1 MNNEKMINM
10 ALTYAGI
17 SQRTLAEQMGVAV
30 SNLNQKIKRN
40 SLRKEDMEQI
50 AAAIGAKFIC
60 YFEFPDG
67 TKI

>member
-10 ALTYAGI
+10 ALTYAGV
-17 SQRTLAEQMGVAV
+17 SQRALAEQMGVAV

-50 AAAIGAKFIC
+50 AAAIGARYVC